1 MSEVGAKGDGGGEE
15 VAVLR
20 HGGGGKG
27 NGLIDSPLR
36 IANPYIFKKDNF
48 GKMKNYWMYKKNV
61 ECAK

>member
-27 NGLIDSPLR
+27 NGLMDSLLQ
-36 IANPYIFKKDNF
+36 IVNPYEGLTITDSQSICEFVCF
-48 GKMKNYWMYKKNV
+48 
-61 ECAK
+61 